1 MTRKPDFI
9 RDIGNY
15 LVGRGSLILLGF
27 VTFPLLTRVLPVE
40 QYGILSLTF
49 RLVLLLVVLSKC
61 GLQYSA
67 ARFFDATKSDL
78 AGQRRFY
85 STLLIGPAITSLL
98 FSAIY
103 MAVLFSSSA
112 LRKDSQLFHCLLLAP
127 VAVVLRTLQ
136 SMLLS
141 FLRNEG
147 RSRLHTIVEVMTKVT
162 TMFGLI
168 ALAVAGEHKAFPV
181 VVATMAAEAVVVAIQ
196 MGDVLRRGLIHPTAI
211 DWDLI
216 RTSLMFGMP
225 LIAYE
230 LSSLVLDSA
239 DRIIVQRYM
248 GDHSLGLYSAA
259 YSISGYL
266 QDVVMTPLNLAL
278 FPIYMRLWNEEG
290 KEATSRFLSMALSWF
305 SVIALFIVGLSTLC
319 SGDALVFLASNRFA
333 GAEGLLK
340 VLVPALMVYA
350 LHIFF
355 NVGLVLQKRT
365 TLLAIIVIAAAAV
378 NIAANFLWIPRYG
391 LMGAAGA
398 TFLSYAVMVVT
409 LIVVNRK
416 ILPLRVNPSLAISGL
431 LALLCAYP
439 LPTFIHSRWLIA
451 QLLGRAVA
459 YSGVFAACLFI
470 MSADFRKVVKRAV
483 ARLPIG
489 SVLPLRV
496 PSSAVTG
503 ERGAE

>member
-1 MTRKPDFI
+1 MSRKPDFI

-67 ARFFDATKSDL
+67 ARFYDASKSDV

-85 STLLIGPAITSLL
+85 STLLIGPTITSLL

-103 MAVLFSSSA
+103 MAVLFSSSE
-112 LRKDSQLFHCLLLAP
+112 LRRDIQLFHCLLLAP

-162 TMFGLI
+162 TMVGLI
-168 ALAVAGEHKAFPV
+168 ALALAGQHRAFPV
-181 VVATMAAEAVVVAIQ
+181 VLATMTAEAIVVAVQ
-196 MGDVLRRGLIHPTAI
+196 LGDVLRRGLIHPTAI

-216 RTSLMFGMP
+216 RTSLKFGMP

-290 KEATSRFLSMALSWF
+290 KEATSRFLSMSLSWF
-305 SVIALFIVGLSTLC
+305 VVIALFITGLSTLC
-319 SGDALVFLASNRFA
+319 AGDALVFLASTRFA

-365 TLLAIIVIAAAAV
+365 TLLAIIVVVAAAV
-378 NIAANFLWIPRYG
+378 NIAANFAWIPRYG
-391 LMGAAGA
+391 LMGAAAA
-398 TFLSYAVMVVT
+398 TFLSYAVMVGT
-409 LIVVNRK
+409 LIVVNRD
-416 ILPLRVNPSLAISGL
+416 ILPLHVNPALAISGVV
-431 LALLCAYP
+431 ALLCAYP
-439 LPTFIHSRWLIA
+439 LPTFIHSQLLIA
-451 QLLGRAVA
+451 QLLGRAAA
-459 YSGVFAACLFI
+459 YSAIFAGCFFI
-470 MSADFRKVVKRAV
+470 MSSDFRKAVKKVIAK
-483 ARLPIG
+483 LPIG
-489 SVLPLRV
+489 TISPLRV
-496 PSSAVTG
+496 PSTAATG
-503 ERGAE
+503 EGGAE

>member
-1 MTRKPDFI
+1 MTSKPNFI

-15 LVGRGSLILLGF
+15 LIGRGSLILLGF
-27 VTFPLLTRVLPVE
+27 VTFPLLTRVLPVA

-67 ARFFDATKSDL
+67 ARFYDTTKSDI

-103 MAVLFSSSA
+103 LAVLFSSSA
-112 LRKDSQLFHCLLLAP
+112 LRKDPQLFHCLLLAP
-127 VAVVLRTLQ
+127 IAVILRTIQ

-162 TMFGLI
+162 IMAGLI
-168 ALAVAGEHKAFPV
+168 ALAIAGQHRAFLV
-181 VVATMAAEAVVVAIQ
+181 VIATMAAEALVIAIQ
-196 MGDVLRRGLIHPTAI
+196 LGDVLRRSLIHPSAI

-266 QDVVMTPLNLAL
+266 QDVLMTPLNLAL

-290 KEATSRFLSMALSWF
+290 KEAASRFLSLALSWF
-305 SVIALFIVGLSTLC
+305 AVIALFIVGLSTLC
-319 SGDALVFLASNRFA
+319 AGDALVFLASNRFA

-365 TLLAIIVIAAAAV
+365 SLLATIVVVAAV
-378 NIAANFLWIPRYG
+378 INIAANFLWIPRYG
-391 LMGAAGA
+391 LMGAAAA

-409 LIVVNRK
+409 LMIVNRT
-416 ILPLRVNPSLAISGL
+416 ILPLHINPALAIS
-431 LALLCAYP
+431 AFVTLLCAYP

-451 QLLGRAVA
+451 QLLGRAAA
-459 YSGVFAACLFI
+459 YSGIFVGCLFA
-470 MSADFRKVVKRAV
+470 MSTDFRKVIKPAL
-483 ARLPIG
+483 ARLSIG
-489 SVLPLRV
+489 TILQVRV
-496 PSSAVTG
+496 PSTAATG
-503 ERGAE
+503 DGGAE

>member
-1 MTRKPDFI
+1 MSSKPNFI
-9 RDIGNY
+9 QDIGNY

-67 ARFFDATKSDL
+67 ARFYDATKSDT

-103 MAVLFSSSA
+103 VGVLFSSSA
-112 LRKDSQLFHCLLLAP
+112 LRSDQQLFHCLLLAP

-147 RSRLHTIVEVMTKVT
+147 RSRLHTVVEVMTKVT
-162 TMFGLI
+162 TMVGLI
-168 ALAVAGEHKAFPV
+168 ALAVAGQHRAFPV
-181 VVATMAAEAVVVAIQ
+181 VLATMTAEAIVVAIQ
-196 MGDVLRRGLIHPTAI
+196 LGDVLRRGLIHPSAI

-216 RTSLMFGMP
+216 RASLMFGLP

-290 KEATSRFLSMALSWF
+290 KEATSRFLSQSLSWF
-305 SVIALFIVGLSTLC
+305 AVIALFIVGLSTLC
-319 SGDALVFLASNRFA
+319 AGDALIFLASNRFA

-365 TLLAIIVIAAAAV
+365 TLLAIIVVIAAAI

-391 LMGAAGA
+391 LMGAAAA

-409 LIVVNRK
+409 LIIVNRT
-416 ILPLRVNPSLAISGL
+416 ILPLHINPALAISAL

-451 QLLGRAVA
+451 QLLGRAAA
-459 YSGVFAACLFI
+459 YSGVFAGCFFI
-470 MSADFRKVVKRAV
+470 LSADFRKIVKKAF
-483 ARLPIG
+483 AKLSIG
-489 SVLPLRV
+489 TIAPLRV
-496 PSSAVTG
+496 PSTAATG
-503 ERGAE
+503 EGGAE